1 MNVPLAFF
9 VIVSTIS
16 GGIAAG
22 GITSGTVVGICVS
35 ISIFSGFVA
44 LDIMIKRAAKNHAF
58 REKNCREVDELLLL
72 LPFVVE
78 GASIFAYFCLV
89 M

>member
-44 LDIMIKRAAKNHAF
+44 LDIMIKRAAKNKGGLDGHP
-58 REKNCREVDELLLL
+58 EESGKNV
-72 LPFVVE
+72 
-78 GASIFAYFCLV
+78 G
-89 M
+89 